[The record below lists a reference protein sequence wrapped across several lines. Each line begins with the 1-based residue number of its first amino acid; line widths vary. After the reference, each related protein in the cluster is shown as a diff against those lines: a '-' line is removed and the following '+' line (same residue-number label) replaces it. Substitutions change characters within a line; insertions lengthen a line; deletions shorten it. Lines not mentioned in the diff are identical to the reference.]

1 MARAGA
7 VLISQAEGRAF
18 VPAQLARQIVP
29 QTAISRVPYAR
40 WGMTLIGGRVVCVL
54 ELGEPSGALLLCE
67 IDGNDVALSGLRLER
82 VGFFEIDEQ
91 GAQVDGEC
99 VPPLP
104 VAELW
109 SRSVEGKA
117 S

>member
-7 VLISQAEGRAF
+7 VLIANSAGRAF
-18 VPAQLARQIVP
+18 IPTALARQIVP

-40 WGMTLIGGRVVCVL
+40 WGMALVGGRVVCVL

-82 VGFFEIDEQ
+82 VGFFEIDER
-91 GAQVDGEC
+91 GAQVDGDC

-104 VAELW
+104 IAELW